1 MASPRRSPRLK
12 GLSPA
17 PKGPGP
23 KPQPPRRR
31 VKDPAE
37 DSVRQAVYA
46 AELAAWE
53 QASKEHVD
61 IMKVRH
67 RAKTAAWKAA
77 RKKSAAES
85 DAPPPAAPA
94 PPPQLSADELRLVS
108 DSSPALAERRLAAA
122 AVPPPPPEKVRHPR
136 LRRSFAKWLLDV
148 EEVAKRCGAGRA
160 QVLHP
165 EGRWFDEDDWADA
178 GEDWNRKPG
187 RPHPAQT
194 PARRAYACYRSI
206 HQHVRNLRVGG
217 RLPNYH
223 GRAARDAAAAA

>member
-53 QASKEHVD
+53 QASKEHAE

-67 RAKTAAWKAA
+67 RAKTTAWKAA

-148 EEVAKRCGAGRA
+148 EEVAKRCGAGQA
-160 QVLHP
+160 QELHP
-165 EGRWFDEDDWADA
+165 QGRWFDEEDWAEA
-178 GEDWNRKPG
+178 GEAGYETGKPG

-194 PARRAYACYRSI
+194 PRPTFVC
-206 HQHVRNLRVGG
+206 V
-217 RLPNYH
+217 LPQDS
-223 GRAARDAAAAA
+223 AT